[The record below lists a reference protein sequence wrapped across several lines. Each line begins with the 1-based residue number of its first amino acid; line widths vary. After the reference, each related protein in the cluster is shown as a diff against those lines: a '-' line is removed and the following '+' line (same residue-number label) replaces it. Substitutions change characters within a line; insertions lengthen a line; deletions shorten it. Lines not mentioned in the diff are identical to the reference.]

1 MTKPIDFGE
10 VLRHIAAARN
20 LPDPHP
26 AAVDELARALARI
39 RPDAIR
45 AAVRE
50 WLDADTS
57 GRLPLPG
64 HLLPIAQR
72 HARLLTLAERN
83 DPNTLNELTVC
94 AWCDGTRFIEVDE
107 GSVVPCQR
115 CIPSTYSRWKRGHF
129 HYEGKRPLADLWLTM
144 AQQAGDWVVGAG
156 WFHLS
161 PQDSSKPLTF
171 TAPVPAVVPGSGFM
185 ASPYIRISYA
195 SAYGDLERACT
206 AIIRACAALQ

>member
-72 HARLLTLAERN
+72 HARLLTLAARN

-129 HYEGKRPLADLWLTM
+129 HPNHNEGQCAECNAMHSNNRP
-144 AQQAGDWVVGAG
+144 V
-156 WFHLS
+156 
-161 PQDSSKPLTF
+161 
-171 TAPVPAVVPGSGFM
+171 
-185 ASPYIRISYA
+185 A
-195 SAYGDLERACT
+195 SAIASEVDMDPRPYRRTTHLRVVE
-206 AIIRACAALQ
+206 